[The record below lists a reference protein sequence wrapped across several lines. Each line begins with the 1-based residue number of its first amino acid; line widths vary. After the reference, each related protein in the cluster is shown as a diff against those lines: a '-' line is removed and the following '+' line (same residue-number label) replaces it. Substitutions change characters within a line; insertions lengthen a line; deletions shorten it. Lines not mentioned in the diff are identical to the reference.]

1 MGVAYGHLSAS
12 AKYRTFEDKM
22 ILNTQKAVKL
32 AKQWLATQLSEEG
45 IANIGLEEIRWV
57 DDCWE
62 ITLGF
67 NRPWDF
73 SGMLFADV
81 GAKPRT
87 YKIIKVRDSDQSIV
101 EMRNREAA

>member
-1 MGVAYGHLSAS
+1 
-12 AKYRTFEDKM
+12 M
-22 ILNTQKAVKL
+22 ILDTQKAVKL

-45 IANIGLEEIRWV
+45 VTNIGLEEVRWV

-73 SGMLFADV
+73 SGMLFDDLRS
-81 GAKPRT
+81 KPRT
-87 YKIIKVRDSDQSIV
+87 YKIIKVRDLDESII
-101 EMRNREAA
+101 EMLNREAA

>member
-1 MGVAYGHLSAS
+1 MNL
-12 AKYRTFEDKM
+12 D
-22 ILNTQKAVKL
+22 TQKAVKL

-67 NRPWDF
+67 SRKWDF
-73 SGMLFADV
+73 GGLPYATL
-81 GAKPRT
+81 GANPRT
-87 YKIIKVRDSDQSIV
+87 YKIIKVRDSDESII
-101 EMRNREAA
+101 EMLNREAA